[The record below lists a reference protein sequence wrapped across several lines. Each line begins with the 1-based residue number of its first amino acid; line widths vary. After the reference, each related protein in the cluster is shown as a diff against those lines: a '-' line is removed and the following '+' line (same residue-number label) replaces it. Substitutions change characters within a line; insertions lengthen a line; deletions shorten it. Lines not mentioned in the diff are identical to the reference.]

1 MRSVNNKTNNAL
13 TTRAVRK
20 ARRSP
25 LARDLWFRWRGNLRE
40 RERFGLIDR
49 PQYAYGVLRAADVA
63 RYFGLDAVTVCEFGV
78 ASGDGLMNLIEV
90 AELVT
95 NETGIAFRVLG
106 FDTGAGL
113 PPVQGFKEHPEIWS
127 GGDFPMASQDELV
140 QRTRG
145 RAEIVFGDIADTV
158 DAFVDSLTP
167 SAPLGFASV
176 DVDIYSGARSAL
188 RSLVGP
194 SEKLLPAVS
203 LYFDDVGF
211 FFANEWC
218 GELAAIGEF
227 NSENEFRKI
236 GPDRSFIARTPS
248 APWHSHMFV
257 CHALDHPARSRP
269 RDRAQVTL
277 QGHDTLMRESHL
289 Y

>member
-1 MRSVNNKTNNAL
+1 M
-13 TTRAVRK
+13 TRVVRRAKRTAV
-20 ARRSP
+20 
-25 LARDLWFRWRGNLRE
+25 ARDLWFRSRGTLRE
-40 RERFGLIDR
+40 RERFGLVDR

-78 ASGDGLMNLIEV
+78 ASGDGLVNLVDI

-95 NETGIAFRVLG
+95 SETGVAIRVFG

-113 PPVQGFKEHPEIWS
+113 PSVEGFKDHPEIWS
-127 GGDFPMASQDELV
+127 GGDFPMVSRDDLV
-140 QRTRG
+140 ERTRG
-145 RAEIVFGDIADTV
+145 QAEIVFGDIADTV

-167 SAPLGFASV
+167 SSPLGFASI

-188 RSLVGP
+188 RSLLGP

-227 NSENEFRKI
+227 NADNEHRKI
-236 GPDRSFIARTPS
+236 GLDRSFIHRTPP
-248 APWHSHMFV
+248 APWHSHMYV
-257 CHALDHPARSRP
+257 CHALDHPARARP
-269 RDRAQVTL
+269 RDRAQLTIS
-277 QGHDTLMRESHL
+277 GHDEFMRESYL